1 MASVAIVSSVPPVLT
16 ARNRLRK
23 TTLLEAWLWGA
34 VALGAWACTFFVTE
48 VLGVVSEGLADQMWL
63 ASAVLM
69 VCPFIAVLGA
79 RRPGSRVWSLFIVAP
94 LAVVLD
100 LPAATAWNRDFH
112 PAPLRLEVPMLAGYG
127 LVLLMGAGNYLGT
140 RFALPALLAAVAMLL
155 VPVSMSSLHWF
166 PESFPARAAAT
177 LLLGIA
183 VWMAAIASRK
193 AASRVVGLRPSPIPI
208 GEGRVRVAITFDR
221 LWNDFRDLYGI
232 VWARRVMDRVND
244 AAVHEAWPVRLHLN
258 GFAAP
263 DPAHPPSPSPNQL
276 QQIERTLRW
285 LLRRFVDPE
294 WIDERIANRER

>member
-1 MASVAIVSSVPPVLT
+1 MASVAIVSSVPPVLA

-48 VLGVVSEGLADQMWL
+48 VLGVVSEGVADQMWL

-112 PAPLRLEVPMLAGYG
+112 PAPLRLEEPMLAGYG

-208 GEGRVRVAITFDR
+208 GEGRVRVAIAFDR

-244 AAVHEAWPVRLHLN
+244 AAVHEGWPVRLHLQ
-258 GFAAP
+258 GFAAL
-263 DPAHPPSPSPNQL
+263 DSAHPPSPSPNQL

-294 WIDERIANRER
+294 WIDERLANRQR

>member
-1 MASVAIVSSVPPVLT
+1 MASVAIVSSVPPVLA

-23 TTLLEAWLWGA
+23 TTLLGAWLWGA
-34 VALGAWACTFFVTE
+34 VALGAWGVTFFVTE
-48 VLGVVSEGLADQMWL
+48 VLGVVSEGIADQMWL
-63 ASAVLM
+63 ASAVLLI
-69 VCPFIAVLGA
+69 CPFIAVLGA
-79 RRPGSRVWSLFIVAP
+79 RRPGSRVWGLFIVAP

-140 RFALPALLAAVAMLL
+140 RFALSALLAAVAMLL
-155 VPVSMSSLHWF
+155 VPVSMSSLNWF

-183 VWMAAIASRK
+183 VWIAAIAMRK
-193 AASRVVGLRPSPIPI
+193 AASRVVRPSPIPM
-208 GEGRVRVAITFDR
+208 GEGEARAAITFDR
-221 LWNDFRDLYGI
+221 LWNDFRDLYGV

-244 AAVHEAWPVRLHLN
+244 AAVHEGWPVRLHLH
-258 GFAAP
+258 GFATL
-263 DPAHPPSPSPNQL
+263 DPAHPPSLSHDLL

-294 WIDERIANRER
+294 WIDERIANREM